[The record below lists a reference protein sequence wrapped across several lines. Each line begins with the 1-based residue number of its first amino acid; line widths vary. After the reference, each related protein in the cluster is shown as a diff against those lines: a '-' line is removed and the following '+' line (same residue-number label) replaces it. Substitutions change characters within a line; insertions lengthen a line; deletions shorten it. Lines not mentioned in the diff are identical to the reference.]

1 MATME
6 RQEIRE
12 KIWQYLQGIL
22 TNSSQG
28 GPQLHNRQVQLN
40 DFQRHFKTIKPNES
54 WEFDSLNW
62 QIVRE
67 EIHGLYTANVLFPG
81 YGGGSGS
88 GSVFTISMFGAEC
101 INAGDI
107 LPFDPDGYIKA
118 LRRRVPTIDAV
129 AVAYVHESVA
139 CFSRQFLLSSTITL
153 GAASEKSIIVLI
165 ETFADAISNASQK
178 AAFKQKIHKAGLYV
192 KYKLF
197 KDELEKRKGAI
208 PADLLRDFDVKV
220 DSIFNFIRLNRNAAG
235 HPTGTNVD
243 RAGLQANLQ
252 MFASYAE
259 NIYALIGHLKNNPV

>member
-1 MATME
+1 ME

-12 KIWQYLQGIL
+12 KIWQYLHGAL
-22 TNSSQG
+22 TTSSRG
-28 GPQLHNRQVQLN
+28 GSQLHNRQVLLN
-40 DFQRHFKTIKPNES
+40 DFQRHFQSIKPNES
-54 WEFDSLNW
+54 WEFNSLNW

-67 EIHGLYTANVLFPG
+67 EIHGLYTANVLLPG
-81 YGGGSGS
+81 YAGGNGS

-101 INAGDI
+101 INTGDI
-107 LPFDPDGYIKA
+107 LPFDPDGYVKA
-118 LRRRVPTIDAV
+118 LRQRIPTIDAV
-129 AVAYVHESVA
+129 AVAYMHESVA

-165 ETFADAISNASQK
+165 ETFADAISNATEK
-178 AAFKQKIHKAGLYV
+178 AAFKQKIQSAGLYV

-208 PADLLRDFDVKV
+208 PANLLRDFDVKV

-243 RAGLQANLQ
+243 RSGLQANLQ

-259 NIYALIGHLKNNPV
+259 SIYALIGHLRTNPV